1 MKKGRYFILCYD
13 GKNKYVNEIDGY
25 IYTEPTSGIQYG
37 VYYNRDF
44 KEWSVTHLAT
54 GLYVNAYGY
63 PLTTKTEMQK
73 YLAGASET
81 IERVA
86 KKNKETQKLFEQLV
100 KEYNDDK
107 ENSNN

>member
-1 MKKGRYFILCYD
+1 MKKGKYFILCYD

-25 IYTEPTSGIQYG
+25 IYIEPTYGIQYG

-54 GLYVNAYGY
+54 GLSVNDYRH

-86 KKNKETQKLFEQLV
+86 KKKKEMQKLFEQLV
-100 KEYNDDK
+100 KEYDDDK

>member
-37 VYYNRDF
+37 VYYNRNF
-44 KEWSVTHLAT
+44 KEWFVTHLAT
-54 GLYVNAYGY
+54 GVSVNNYRHF
-63 PLTTKTEMQK
+63 LTTKTEMQK
-73 YLAGASET
+73 YLADASET

-86 KKNKETQKLFEQLV
+86 KKNKEIQKLFEQLV

-107 ENSNN
+107 KNNSN

>member
-37 VYYNRDF
+37 VYYNHDI
-44 KEWSVTHLAT
+44 KEWEVTHLPT
-54 GLYVNAYGY
+54 GLSVCDYRHS
-63 PLTTKTEMQK
+63 LTTKTEMQK
-73 YLAGASET
+73 YLADASKE

-86 KKNKETQKLFEQLV
+86 KKRKEMQKLFEQLV

-107 ENSNN
+107 KNNSN